1 MTENIR
7 AIARV
12 VVRRALQAKLIG
24 TARLSARGI
33 PNATAEQDV
42 QQFKRHLMHACAM
55 LDHAVALCT
64 IDREERQP
72 LIDTWIRTEA
82 RFWLYNFSPADRRKK
97 LLDPTPGP
105 QRFLTLRTRREM
117 LAEIDEAA

>member
-1 MTENIR
+1 VTESIHT
-7 AIARV
+7 IARLV
-12 VVRRALQAKLIG
+12 ARRALQAKLVEAAG
-24 TARLSARGI
+24 LSARGI

-42 QQFKRHLMHACAM
+42 EQFKRHLMRARA
-55 LDHAVALCT
+55 LSDHAVALCT
-64 IDREERQP
+64 IDHEERQS

-82 RFWLYNFSPADRRKK
+82 EFWLYNFSPADRRKK
-97 LLDPTPGP
+97 LLDPAPGP

>member
-1 MTENIR
+1 MTESILT
-7 AIARV
+7 IARV
-12 VVRRALQAKLIG
+12 VARRALQARLVEV
-24 TARLSARGI
+24 ARVSARGI
-33 PNATAEQDV
+33 PATAEQNV
-42 QQFKRHLMHACAM
+42 EQFRRHLANVRAT

-64 IDREERQP
+64 IDHEERQS

-82 RFWLYNFSPADRRKK
+82 EFWLYNFSPADRRKK
-97 LLDPTPGP
+97 LLDPAPGP